1 MPVSTLQNAASRRAL
16 ASKNRSV
23 KCTAQYSPN
32 HGLQQ
37 FAAAAAVSVSLLAAA
52 PAFADGVSFV
62 SSSNSKAVASP
73 VHVEFAVDGLTVRPA
88 ADGLIPGTGHFHVYV
103 DVPAAQQPG
112 EGEAIPF
119 DDAHKHFG
127 KGQTTA
133 DLELASGKHTLTLA
147 FANALHESY
156 GPAYMQSIEVNVK

>member
-1 MPVSTLQNAASRRAL
+1 MLYSMRDMSRSASA
-16 ASKNRSV
+16 
-23 KCTAQYSPN
+23 CT
-32 HGLQQ
+32 G
-37 FAAAAAVSVSLLAAA
+37 LLAAA

-133 DLELASGKHTLTLA
+133 DLELASVSETLA
-147 FANALHESY
+147 CIY
-156 GPAYMQSIEVNVK
+156 

>member
-1 MPVSTLQNAASRRAL
+1 MMPVATLQNAASRPAL
-16 ASKNRSV
+16 ANRNRSV
-23 KCTAQYSPN
+23 QCTAQKASSI
-32 HGLQQ
+32 QQ
-37 FAAAAAVSVSLLAAA
+37 FAAAAVVSASLLAAA

-62 SSSNSKAVASP
+62 NPSNGKAVASP

-119 DDAHKHFG
+119 DNAHKHFG
-127 KGQTTA
+127 KGQTAA
-133 DLELASGKHTLTLA
+133 DLELESGKHTLTLA

-156 GPAYMQSIEVNVK
+156 GPTYTQSIQVNVK